1 MQEFEFYSE
10 VIAMRKQA
18 VSYIAR
24 VLVQKI
30 IGFLL
35 YMIGARFILTYA
47 GSIYFI
53 YLFIATIIISLVL
66 FKSNEETLAQRGKTD
81 TDSPVWD
88 KVLLTLFWLLNYFVV
103 YWLAGVSETEEHLT
117 IVFWCGIIIT
127 LFAAWFSTKATLENT
142 FLESTA
148 RIQSDR
154 KQTVC
159 MTGPYRIVRH
169 PAYSGLILNCIGL
182 CMIFPYLSVWVCMA
196 ITVVI
201 IFIRTALEDKML
213 KDGLDGF
220 FEYTNRT
227 KYKLIPFIW

>member
-1 MQEFEFYSE
+1 MK
-10 VIAMRKQA
+10 KQA
-18 VSYIAR
+18 ASYIAR
-24 VLVQKI
+24 VLLQKI
-30 IGFLL
+30 IGLFL
-35 YMIGARFILTYA
+35 YIIGAKNVLTYA

-66 FKSNEETLAQRGKTD
+66 FKANEETLAQRGKTD

-103 YWLAGVSETEEHLT
+103 YWLAGVSEKGEHLT
-117 IVFWCGIIIT
+117 VVYWYGITIT
-127 LFAAWFSTKATLENT
+127 LFAAWFSTKATLKNT

-148 RIQSDR
+148 RIQNDR

-159 MTGPYRIVRH
+159 TTGPYRIVRH
-169 PAYSGLILNCIGL
+169 PAYSGLVLNCIGL
-182 CMIFPYLSVWVCMA
+182 CMVFPYLSVWICMA

-201 IFIRTALEDKML
+201 IIIRTVLEDRML
-213 KDGLDGF
+213 KNGLVGYL
-220 FEYTNRT
+220 EYANQT

>member
-1 MQEFEFYSE
+1 
-10 VIAMRKQA
+10 MRKQA
-18 VSYIAR
+18 VSYIVR
-24 VLVQKI
+24 VLIQKI

-35 YMIGARFILTYA
+35 YMIGAGFTLTYA

-53 YLFIATIIISLVL
+53 YLFAATIIISLVL

-103 YWLAGVSETEEHLT
+103 YLFAGVSETEEHIT
-117 IVFWCGIIIT
+117 PVYWCGILIT
-127 LFAAWFSTKATLENT
+127 LFAAWFSTKATLENV

-169 PAYSGLILNCIGL
+169 PAYSGLIWNCIGL
-182 CMIFPYLSVWVCMA
+182 CMIFPYLSVWICMA
-196 ITVVI
+196 VTSVI
-201 IFIRTALEDKML
+201 IVVRTILEDKML
-213 KDGLDGF
+213 KDGLAGYL
-220 FEYTNRT
+220 EYTNKT

>member
-1 MQEFEFYSE
+1 MTEQRIEFEFYSE

-117 IVFWCGIIIT
+117 IVYWCGIIIT

-154 KQTVC
+154 KQTVD
-159 MTGPYRIVRH
+159 RK
-169 PAYSGLILNCIGL
+169 
-182 CMIFPYLSVWVCMA
+182 SVV
-196 ITVVI
+196 
-201 IFIRTALEDKML
+201 
-213 KDGLDGF
+213 
-220 FEYTNRT
+220 
-227 KYKLIPFIW
+227 

>member
-1 MQEFEFYSE
+1 MTSISQ
-10 VIAMRKQA
+10 K
-18 VSYIAR
+18 
-24 VLVQKI
+24 VLI
-30 IGFLL
+30 HYFWSR
-35 YMIGARFILTYA
+35 AN
-47 GSIYFI
+47 YFI
-53 YLFIATIIISLVL
+53 
-66 FKSNEETLAQRGKTD
+66 
-81 TDSPVWD
+81 
-88 KVLLTLFWLLNYFVV
+88 V

-117 IVFWCGIIIT
+117 IVYWFGIIIT

-213 KDGLDGF
+213 KDGLDGY